1 MKKLY
6 GLALILG
13 VVAPLTI
20 AQGATLDDVKAR
32 GYVLCGTQA
41 RMPGFSQVDSKGK
54 WSGMDV
60 DACRAVSAA
69 IFGDPDQVHYVD
81 LTAKERF
88 TALQSG
94 TIDLL
99 VRDTTWTMHR
109 DTALGLNFTGTNVY
123 DGLGFMVPKS
133 LGLTS
138 ITQLDGASICIEA
151 GTTHE
156 SAIADYFRAHNMTYE
171 AVTYN
176 RGEEAIRAMADGRC
190 DTFAYEVGTGA
201 ALRMQLSNPENYV
214 FLPGL
219 ISKEPLGPVVRQG
232 DDQWFNIVKWT
243 LFAMINA
250 EELGVTSENVDSMMG
265 SGNPAVARLLGEEGA
280 YGEMLGLPN
289 DWAVRVIKHVGN
301 YAETFERNVGPDTPL
316 GIARGLNALWSD
328 GGILYAAPIR

>member
-13 VVAPLTI
+13 VVAPLTV

-201 ALRMQLSNPENYV
+201 ALRMQLSHPENYV

-250 EELGVTSENVDSMMG
+250 EELGVTSKNVEQMLSSDNPKIRRLVGAEGNFG
-265 SGNPAVARLLGEEGA
+265 SDI
-280 YGEMLGLPN
+280 GLKD
-289 DWAVRVIKHVGN
+289 DWAYNIIKYVGN
-301 YAETFERNVGPDTPL
+301 YGEAFERNMGLNTPL
-316 GIARGLNALWSD
+316 HLERGLNRLWTD
-328 GGILYAAPIR
+328 GGLIYAPPIR